1 TTVTATVQDKTGA
14 QPQPCLALQIR
25 GDHRC
30 FVFEEFNLI
39 YSVAEPHLNA
49 VSSGGSGEGLVEVG
63 TRYLKCLRALTRKNF
78 AEAEALPFGTF
89 EKQCGILYLVP
100 LSNYRR
106 QQTCLVEN
114 VVAAG
119 QQGLADLKSS
129 EGTRFRS
136 DDTVPGSS
144 EQRSGHAPCG
154 PSTNDQHVSIH
165 RVVIRG
171 ACVQSARHCLEK
183 IRRPPTGLRPRNRE
197 LSSHLPFPP
206 ATRPQRARR
215 DSIPNQLRAARALRT
230 TDAAIAKCRARE

>member
-1 TTVTATVQDKTGA
+1 MNADPDVPLRIAGRPLVPLHPSEKCEARGQDRRSLQRQKPRQHTTVTATVQHKTGA
-14 QPQPCLALQIR
+14 QPQSCLALQIR

-39 YSVAEPHLNA
+39 YSVAKPHLNA
-49 VSSGGSGEGLVEVG
+49 VSSSGSGEGLVEVG

-100 LSNYRR
+100 PSNYRR

-119 QQGLADLKSS
+119 QQGLADLKSR
-129 EGTRFRS
+129 EGTRFKS

-154 PSTNDQHVSIH
+154 HTTNDQHLSI
-165 RVVIRG
+165 RLDLIT
-171 ACVQSARHCLEK
+171 S
-183 IRRPPTGLRPRNRE
+183 P
-197 LSSHLPFPP
+197 
-206 ATRPQRARR
+206 
-215 DSIPNQLRAARALRT
+215 SIPT
-230 TDAAIAKCRARE
+230 PH